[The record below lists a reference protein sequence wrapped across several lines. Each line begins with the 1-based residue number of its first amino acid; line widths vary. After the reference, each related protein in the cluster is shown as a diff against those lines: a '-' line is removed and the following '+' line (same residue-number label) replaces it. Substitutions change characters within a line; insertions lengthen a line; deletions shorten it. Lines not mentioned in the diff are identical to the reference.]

1 MICFEIKKIFSKTI
15 SRISLIVLLF
25 SLVISCYFAITNI
38 TYIDNRGVSH
48 TGIAAARNLRK
59 EKQRWEGVLDK
70 AALQAVIDE
79 YRKVNEEY
87 PIRQGDYTANLLHD
101 SKVQG
106 FSEIKDMINMGFCE
120 FRDFNYYRIDS
131 VSKDEVGKLYQNREK
146 SLEKWLSSEETE
158 DLFNKKE
165 KAFLLERY
173 HQMKTP
179 LYYEDYDGWKSA
191 LHYAQTIVMLVML
204 VSAFLV
210 SGIFPNEFSWKA
222 DSIFF
227 STKYGRDRGTRAK
240 LIAGLIVVTAIY
252 WMIIA
257 LYSVIVLGCLGFDG
271 GNVMIQTGFW
281 YWKSFYNITYMQLYL
296 LTIVSGYIGTLFC
309 LLLSMLI
316 SAKTHTAVVAV
327 TIPFAILFLPLFLS
341 NFHFLKGTLGVFPDQ
356 LLQINEIINIF
367 NLYQIGGKIVGSIP
381 IMMVIYPILSVTL
394 LPIIYCTYHKT
405 EIK

>member
-1 MICFEIKKIFSKTI
+1 
-15 SRISLIVLLF
+15 
-25 SLVISCYFAITNI
+25 
-38 TYIDNRGVSH
+38 
-48 TGIAAARNLRK
+48 
-59 EKQRWEGVLDK
+59 
-70 AALQAVIDE
+70 
-79 YRKVNEEY
+79 
-87 PIRQGDYTANLLHD
+87 
-101 SKVQG
+101 
-106 FSEIKDMINMGFCE
+106 
-120 FRDFNYYRIDS
+120 
-131 VSKDEVGKLYQNREK
+131 
-146 SLEKWLSSEETE
+146 
-158 DLFNKKE
+158 
-165 KAFLLERY
+165 
-173 HQMKTP
+173 MKTP

-227 STKYGRDRGTRAK
+227 STKYGRDRGTRA
-240 LIAGLIVVTAIY
+240 V
-252 WMIIA
+252 
-257 LYSVIVLGCLGFDG
+257 YSRAYSSNGYLLDDYCFIFSHCIRLSWFDG

-327 TIPFAILFLPLFLS
+327 TIPFAILVLPLFLS

>member
-1 MICFEIKKIFSKTI
+1 
-15 SRISLIVLLF
+15 
-25 SLVISCYFAITNI
+25 
-38 TYIDNRGVSH
+38 
-48 TGIAAARNLRK
+48 
-59 EKQRWEGVLDK
+59 
-70 AALQAVIDE
+70 
-79 YRKVNEEY
+79 
-87 PIRQGDYTANLLHD
+87 
-101 SKVQG
+101 
-106 FSEIKDMINMGFCE
+106 
-120 FRDFNYYRIDS
+120 
-131 VSKDEVGKLYQNREK
+131 
-146 SLEKWLSSEETE
+146 
-158 DLFNKKE
+158 
-165 KAFLLERY
+165 
-173 HQMKTP
+173 MKTP

-222 DSIFF
+222 DFIFF

-327 TIPFAILFLPLFLS
+327 TIPFAILVLPLFLS
-341 NFHFLKGTLGVFPDQ
+341 NFHFLKGTLGVFPD
-356 LLQINEIINIF
+356 
-367 NLYQIGGKIVGSIP
+367 
-381 IMMVIYPILSVTL
+381 
-394 LPIIYCTYHKT
+394 
-405 EIK
+405 

>member
-1 MICFEIKKIFSKTI
+1 M
-15 SRISLIVLLF
+15 
-25 SLVISCYFAITNI
+25 
-38 TYIDNRGVSH
+38 
-48 TGIAAARNLRK
+48 
-59 EKQRWEGVLDK
+59 
-70 AALQAVIDE
+70 
-79 YRKVNEEY
+79 
-87 PIRQGDYTANLLHD
+87 
-101 SKVQG
+101 
-106 FSEIKDMINMGFCE
+106 
-120 FRDFNYYRIDS
+120 
-131 VSKDEVGKLYQNREK
+131 
-146 SLEKWLSSEETE
+146 
-158 DLFNKKE
+158 
-165 KAFLLERY
+165 LERY

-257 LYSVIVLGCLGFDG
+257 LYSVIVLGCLGFCG

-327 TIPFAILFLPLFLS
+327 TIPFAILVLPLFLS